1 MPARWLARAL
11 VCALCVRAPGESC
24 ATIAMTIG
32 ATYDLSRFGVSP
44 LAYGLI
50 GLIFNYQMMYGT
62 VIYFSNYTYQRYY
75 ERASFGSKMVV
86 LFANVIWIVFPMWW
100 MKVCFEIV
108 KDGGSF
114 RGTSLR

>member
-1 MPARWLARAL
+1 
-11 VCALCVRAPGESC
+11 
-24 ATIAMTIG
+24 
-32 ATYDLSRFGVSP
+32 
-44 LAYGLI
+44 
-50 GLIFNYQMMYGT
+50 
-62 VIYFSNYTYQRYY
+62 
-75 ERASFGSKMVV
+75 MVV